1 MHVTLFDVFVYVV
14 KLFRLLL
21 LVASSTHIQIS
32 ADLSEGLYAVA
43 ESNNLPHAGTATM
56 MLSSGFPHT
65 RPGVFDQPIL

>member
-1 MHVTLFDVFVYVV
+1 MHVTLFDGLVYFM

-32 ADLSEGLYAVA
+32 ADLSEGLYALA
-43 ESNNLPHAGTATM
+43 ESNNLPHARTATM
-56 MLSSGFPHT
+56 ISSSGLPHT